1 MQCTVA
7 SCVAQRQRS
16 GKAKS
21 DGTGGINQGGKA
33 RQAPVH
39 RHRTGAITPELRHY
53 PGQGYDGILI
63 FHGSQ
68 SVRSSPVLILMMSGG
83 APRI

>member
-1 MQCTVA
+1 M
-7 SCVAQRQRS
+7 AQRQRS

-39 RHRTGAITPELRHY
+39 RHRTGAITSELRHY
-53 PGQGYDGILI
+53 QGQGYDGILI
-63 FHGSQ
+63 FHGGQ
-68 SVRSSPVLILMMSGG
+68 SVG
-83 APRI
+83 ACKP